1 MPKTFFL
8 MTAVLYW
15 GCFVLR
21 AFLRGKESGKLD
33 RLASLGERLS
43 LLVFT
48 GALVVYITQLQIID
62 GKVHSEAYDRP
73 VSFLLFAWAICAAH
87 LGTEILYGN
96 RATAVFANLWT
107 ALTLTISSATTELFK
122 GIFTDD
128 LGWLSFHRLCFLVGY
143 AFCILAFPL
152 VFHFIW
158 LQFRAPSLPAEKKAE
173 TERTLWK
180 LDRMGY
186 RMVLWALPLLTAG
199 IIAEG
204 LVLADNHQLPGPTEL
219 WTQQRETLL
228 ALVTWFI
235 CGIYLHTRLFFGWR
249 YARSAALYLI
259 GLGLVLIGH
268 FSPSFPFFL

>member
-1 MPKTFFL
+1 MPKTYFL
-8 MTAVLYW
+8 LTAILYW
-15 GCFVLR
+15 GCFLLR
-21 AFLRGKESGKLD
+21 APLRGKESGKWD
-33 RLASLGERLS
+33 RIASIAERIS
-43 LLVFT
+43 LLAFT
-48 GALVVYITQLQIID
+48 GSLVFYIMRLQIID
-62 GKVHSEAYDRP
+62 GKVHSAGYDRP

-87 LGTEILYGN
+87 LGTEIVYGN
-96 RATAVFANLWT
+96 RATAVFAHLWT
-107 ALTLTISSATTELFK
+107 ALTLTISSATTSLFK

-152 VFHFIW
+152 VSRFLW
-158 LQFRAPSLPAEKKAE
+158 LQFRAGKQPPEMKAE
-173 TERTLWK
+173 TERNLWK

-204 LVLADNHQLPGPTEL
+204 LMLADNHMLPGPIEL

-268 FSPSFPFFL
+268 FSQSFPFGS

>member
-1 MPKTFFL
+1 MPKTLFIV
-8 MTAVLYW
+8 TAALYW
-15 GCFVLR
+15 LCVILR
-21 AFLRGKESGKLD
+21 ALARGSESGKWD
-33 RLASLGERLS
+33 RAASLGERLS

-48 GALVVYITQLQIID
+48 GALVVYIANLQILD
-62 GKVHSEAYDRP
+62 GKVHSAAYDRP
-73 VSFLLFAWAICAAH
+73 VSFLFFAWAICAAH
-87 LGTEILYGN
+87 LGTEIVYGN
-96 RATAVFANLWT
+96 RATALFANLWT
-107 ALTLTISSATTELFK
+107 ALTLTISSATAGLLQ
-122 GIFTDD
+122 GIFTND

-143 AFCILAFPL
+143 AFCVLALPL
-152 VFHFIW
+152 VARFTW
-158 LQFRAPSLPAEKKAE
+158 LRFRAAGLPAERRAE

-204 LVLADNHQLPGPTEL
+204 IVLADNHALPGPAEL

-249 YARSAALYLI
+249 HTRSAALYLV

-268 FSPSFPFFL
+268 FSQSFPFEP

>member
-1 MPKTFFL
+1 MPKTYFIL
-8 MTAVLYW
+8 TAILYW
-15 GCFVLR
+15 GCFLLR
-21 AFLRGKESGKLD
+21 AFLRGKESGKWD
-33 RLASLGERLS
+33 RIASIAERLS

-48 GALVVYITQLQIID
+48 GALVFYITKLQIID
-62 GKVHSEAYDRP
+62 GKVHSEGYDRP

-87 LGTEILYGN
+87 LGTEIVYGN
-96 RATAVFANLWT
+96 KSTAVFAHLWT
-107 ALTLTISSATTELFK
+107 ALTLTISSAAARFFK

-128 LGWLSFHRLCFLVGY
+128 LLWLSFHRLCFLVGY
-143 AFCILAFPL
+143 AFCVLAFPL
-152 VFHFIW
+152 VCHFLW
-158 LQFRAPSLPAEKKAE
+158 LQFRAKTLPTEQKAE

-180 LDRMGY
+180 LDRMSY

-204 LVLADNHQLPGPTEL
+204 LFLADNHMLPGPAEL

-249 YARSAALYLI
+249 YVRTAALYLI
-259 GLGLVLIGH
+259 GLGLVLVGH
-268 FSPSFPFFL
+268 FSHNFPFVS